1 MANDDP
7 FGTVRTN
14 VPVDLKAAL
23 EKAKQESAKKQ
34 PPAPAAKPAPPPA
47 AKPAPAPAKPAA
59 TAPPAPAPAP
69 APAAAPQPPAAKT
82 EAPAPAALPA
92 QVIDTKAV
100 DVCKLFKL
108 SDPAGPLLTDGQ
120 TLGTFVQLLM
130 EKKLP
135 QDAVQVLAHGL
146 PKRPGVWWACWG
158 CRQVFGEKP
167 AVEVAAALEAAEKW
181 AAEPSDSHREAVRP
195 AAEAVGLSTPAGC
208 AAMAAY
214 FSGGS
219 LAPAEAKPVSPPET
233 LTAQMVAAALFLA
246 SAADRPRANER
257 LAAFVDEGLRIAR
270 DLSRWK

>member
-7 FGTVRTN
+7 FGTVKTN

-23 EKAKQESAKKQ
+23 EKAKQEGAKKQ
-34 PPAPAAKPAPPPA
+34 PPAPAAKPA

-59 TAPPAPAPAP
+59 TAAPAPAP

-82 EAPAPAALPA
+82 EAAAPAALPA

-120 TLGTFVQLLM
+120 TLATFVHLLM

-167 AVEVAAALEAAEKW
+167 AAEVAAALEAAEKW
-181 AAEPSDSHREAVRP
+181 AADPGEDNRRAAWA
-195 AAEAVGLSTPAGC
+195 AAEAAGLGSPAGC
-208 AAMAAY
+208 AAAAA
-214 FSGGS
+214 FWSGGS
-219 LAPAEAKPVSPPET
+219 LAPPNLPAVPPPDH
-233 LTAQMVAAALFLA
+233 LTAHAAASAVLLAAVLTEPEKAAEKHRRFLA
-246 SAADRPRANER
+246 LGVEVAN
-257 LAAFVDEGLRIAR
+257 GTN
-270 DLSRWK
+270 RWKER